1 MVRHVSKRDGHG
13 WTATFYRSL
22 IGIENMRNILIVAS
36 LVATALIG
44 TDAKAQA
51 VMDMTMITCKQYLES
66 DRDRQD
72 IIASWMSGYFNAARN
87 NAVLDTTRFERN
99 KATVTSYCKRN
110 RAETLM
116 SAIQRNAR

>member
-1 MVRHVSKRDGHG
+1 MRKR
-13 WTATFYRSL
+13 
-22 IGIENMRNILIVAS
+22 LIVAA
-36 LVATALIG
+36 LVAAFVG
-44 TDAKAQA
+44 ADAKAQT
-51 VMDMTMITCKQYLES
+51 VIDMTMITCKQYLES
-66 DRDRQD
+66 DTDRQD

>member
-1 MVRHVSKRDGHG
+1 MRTK
-13 WTATFYRSL
+13 L
-22 IGIENMRNILIVAS
+22 IIAAAAV
-36 LVATALIG
+36 TALAG

-51 VMDMTMITCKQYLES
+51 VIDMTMITCKQYLES

-87 NAVLDTTRFERN
+87 NAVLDTSRFERN

-110 RAETLM
+110 RAESLM

>member
-1 MVRHVSKRDGHG
+1 MGM
-13 WTATFYRSL
+13 
-22 IGIENMRNILIVAS
+22 NMQRKPIVAA
-36 LVATALIG
+36 LATAL
-44 TDAKAQA
+44 TMTALAATEARAQA
-51 VMDMTMITCKQYLES
+51 VMDMTMITCKQYLEAP
-66 DRDRQD
+66 RDRQD